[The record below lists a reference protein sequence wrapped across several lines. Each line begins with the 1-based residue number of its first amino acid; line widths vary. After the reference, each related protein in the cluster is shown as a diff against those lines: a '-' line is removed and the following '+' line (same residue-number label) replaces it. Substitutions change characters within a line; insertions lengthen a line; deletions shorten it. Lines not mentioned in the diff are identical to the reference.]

1 MRRQQLVAAAHPFP
15 VNEYIHSGGKYAY
28 HQPRMPQAP
37 QRRDIA
43 LSDLTAIAL
52 ICTLTPSPEPSSSEL
67 MANHVLDE
75 LAKNGVQTSSVRV
88 VDLDIKPGVEVDM
101 GGGDEWPA
109 LRSRILAADILLL
122 ATPIWMGHPCS
133 IAQRVVERLDADLQE
148 TDDQGRPIMYGR
160 VGLVAV
166 VGNEDGAHKV
176 VADMQQALNDVG
188 FSLPAQGSTYW
199 VGEAMQT
206 VDFKDLPE
214 VPKNV
219 AHSIASMAR
228 NAAHL
233 SRQLRAAP
241 YPADK

>member
-1 MRRQQLVAAAHPFP
+1 M
-15 VNEYIHSGGKYAY
+15 
-28 HQPRMPQAP
+28 
-37 QRRDIA
+37 
-43 LSDLTAIAL
+43 SDLTAIAL
-52 ICTLTPSPEPSSSEL
+52 ICTLTPSPSSSSSEL
-67 MANHVLDE
+67 MASHVLDE

-109 LRSRILAADILLL
+109 LRTRILAADILLL

-133 IAQRVVERLDADLQE
+133 VAQRVVERLDADLQE
-148 TDDQGRPIMYGR
+148 TDSQGRPIMYGK

-214 VPKNV
+214 VPKNI
-219 AHSIASMAR
+219 AHSITSMAR

-241 YPADK
+241 YPADE